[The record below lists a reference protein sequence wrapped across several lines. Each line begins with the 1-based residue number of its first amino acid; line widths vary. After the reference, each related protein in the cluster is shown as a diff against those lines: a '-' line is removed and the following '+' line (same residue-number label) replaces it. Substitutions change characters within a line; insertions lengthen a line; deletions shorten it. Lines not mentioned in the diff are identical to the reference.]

1 MMHSRLG
8 RWIAGVGLALGVASL
23 GACASDSSTLTDP
36 GRPSFGGAPINP
48 TGDRTV
54 EFELFELCK
63 DYSGQAGPS
72 VTFDVTVDRDNN
84 NTGADVSFQV
94 TLADGECQEIWTDG
108 GPIQDLVTVTEQ
120 VPVPAIG
127 SYMPSFVKTKLV
139 RTSGVDNVVVDAPV
153 AGNSTSEAFS
163 GDTPNGV
170 VGVLVEFTNT
180 YTPPPPALGRMTG
193 GGNQI
198 RIDGVRITRGF
209 TIHCDIILSNN
220 LEINWPGGNNW
231 HITKPLTSAYCI
243 DDPNVDPAPPRAPFD
258 TFVGEGTG
266 SLNGVAGSI
275 VKFTFVDAGEPG
287 TSDQAAIQIWA
298 PGDDPNTDLPVL
310 AVSGVLDHGNIQ
322 AHEDQPHK

>member
-1 MMHSRLG
+1 MTHLRLG
-8 RWIAGVGLALGVASL
+8 RWVATVGLALGVASL
-23 GACASDSSTLTDP
+23 GACASDSATLTDP
-36 GRPSFGGAPINP
+36 TRPSFGGTPSDP

-120 VPVPAIG
+120 VPVPATG
-127 SYMPSFVKTKLV
+127 SYAPSFVKTKIV

-163 GDTPNGV
+163 GDTPSGV

-180 YTPPPPALGRMTG
+180 YMPPPPAGCTYTQGYWKTHSAYGPAGPADGTWDLLASGPDTPFFLSG
-193 GGNQI
+193 QTWYEVFWTSPSGNAYYNLAHQYMAAKLNVLNGADPTDAASAIASAEALFGTYTPAQI
-198 RIDGVRITRGF
+198 GALKGNNSLRQQFLSLAGTLDYYNMGLIGPG
-209 TIHCDIILSNN
+209 HCDD
-220 LEINWPGGNNW
+220 E
-231 HITKPLTSAYCI
+231 
-243 DDPNVDPAPPRAPFD
+243 
-258 TFVGEGTG
+258 
-266 SLNGVAGSI
+266 
-275 VKFTFVDAGEPG
+275 
-287 TSDQAAIQIWA
+287 
-298 PGDDPNTDLPVL
+298 
-310 AVSGVLDHGNIQ
+310 VLD
-322 AHEDQPHK
+322 